1 MWKGFYNFLYFPLIY
16 YENGQ
21 TPYEMRKSLPFY
33 TIKGTL
39 YFCESARVD
48 IFPTYR
54 NTCITWLIQVRQYIG

>member
-21 TPYEMRKSLPFY
+21 TPYEMRKSLPFC

-48 IFPTYR
+48 FILLTGIR
-54 NTCITWLIQVRQYIG
+54 V